1 MTSELNVRPGIR
13 GSHTGGAGRWKSIA
27 VQFAECPCQGA
38 MEVILR
44 VSVATGKARASAP
57 EQGSDISHRNTPLQ
71 QFFGNPLI
79 GDAPIGLW
87 ESLWNVQPSQPGMI
101 DGTRQRAVT
110 RRDWQIGK
118 LRVQQRSGRGGLG
131 VGPMNVTLGGLHQR
145 DSLRSWH
152 QVKQMGEVG
161 MRFRLLFPRTGGV
174 YFR

>member
-1 MTSELNVRPGIR
+1 MWPAGQR
-13 GSHTGGAGRWKSIA
+13 GD
-27 VQFAECPCQGA
+27 
-38 MEVILR
+38 
-44 VSVATGKARASAP
+44 GKVRASVTKHR
-57 EQGSDISHRNTPLQ
+57 GDIGYQYTPLQ
-71 QFFGNPLI
+71 QLFCDPFV
-79 GDAPIGLW
+79 GDTSIGLW

-101 DGTRQRAVT
+101 EGTRQRAVT

-118 LRVQQRSGRGGLG
+118 LRVRQRSGRGGLA
-131 VGPMNVTLGGLHQR
+131 VRPMNVTLGGLHQR